1 MQRKLVL
8 FDIDGTILL
17 SGGAGRR
24 ALVRVMVTA
33 GADPDVFGNIRFD
46 GKTDPQ
52 IIVELL
58 REAGHEW
65 SGQQEMIETLSD
77 QYLDLLESELAAKDA
92 PPPTLMPGVT
102 TLLDALHQD
111 ERATLGLVTGNLARG
126 AALKLRSVGLDPE
139 RFVIGAFGSDSPH
152 RPDLPAIAADRA
164 KSLFGHAPS
173 GHDVVII
180 GDTPADVTCGQ
191 AIGARAIGVATG
203 SYSADDLR
211 DAGAYLVVDDLV
223 ETRRILDVIFG

>member
-24 ALVRVMVTA
+24 ALVRVMATA

-164 KSLFGHAPS
+164 KPLFGHAPS

-211 DAGAYLVVDDLV
+211 DAGAYLVVDDLI

>member
-24 ALVRVMVTA
+24 ALVRVMATA
-33 GADPDVFGNIRFD
+33 GADPDLFSNIRFD

-102 TLLDALHQD
+102 PLLDALHQD

-126 AALKLRSVGLDPE
+126 AALKLRSVGLDPG
-139 RFVIGAFGSDSPH
+139 RFVVGAFGSDSSH
-152 RPDLPAIAADRA
+152 RPDLPAIATDRA
-164 KSLFGHAPS
+164 QPHFGHVPS
-173 GHDVVII
+173 GHNVVII

-203 SYSADDLR
+203 SYSANDLR

-223 ETRRILDVIFG
+223 ETRRILDAIFA

>member
-24 ALVRVMVTA
+24 ALVRVMATA
-33 GADPDVFGNIRFD
+33 GADPDVFGKIRFD

-102 TLLDALHQD
+102 PLLDALHQD

-164 KSLFGHAPS
+164 KPLFGHAPS

-203 SYSADDLR
+203 SYSANDLR

-223 ETRRILDVIFG
+223 ETRRILDAIFA

>member
-24 ALVRVMVTA
+24 ALVRGMATA
-33 GADPDVFGNIRFD
+33 GAAPDACGKIRFD

-77 QYLDLLESELAAKDA
+77 QYLDLLESELTAKDA
-92 PPPTLMPGVT
+92 LPPTLMPGVT
-102 TLLDALHQD
+102 PLLDALHQD

-211 DAGAYLVVDDLV
+211 DAGAYLVVDDLI

>member
-24 ALVRVMVTA
+24 ALVRVITTA
-33 GADPDVFGNIRFD
+33 GADPDVFGKIRFD

-164 KSLFGHAPS
+164 KPLFGHAPS

-211 DAGAYLVVDDLV
+211 DAGAYLVVDDLI

>member
-1 MQRKLVL
+1 L
-8 FDIDGTILL
+8 FDIDGTLLL

-24 ALVRVMVTA
+24 ALVRVMSDTV
-33 GADPDVFGNIRFD
+33 ADPDIFGRIRFD

-58 REAGHEW
+58 QEAGHER
-65 SGQQEMIETLSD
+65 SGEQELIQALSD
-77 QYLDLLESELAAKDA
+77 QYLELLESELVAENA

-102 TLLDALHQD
+102 PLLDALHQD
-111 ERATLGLVTGNLARG
+111 ERATLGLLTGNLARG
-126 AALKLRSVGLDPE
+126 AALKLQSVGLDPE
-139 RFVIGAFGSDSPH
+139 RFLVGAFGSDSSH

-164 KSLFGHAPS
+164 QPHFGRVPS

-191 AIGARAIGVATG
+191 AIGAKAIAVATG
-203 SYSADDLR
+203 NYPADDLR
-211 DAGAYLVVDDLV
+211 NAGAYLVVDDLM
-223 ETRRILDVIFG
+223 ETQRIIDVIFD

>member
-24 ALVRVMVTA
+24 ALVRVMATA
-33 GADPDVFGNIRFD
+33 GADPDVFGKIRFD

-164 KSLFGHAPS
+164 KPLFGHAPS

-211 DAGAYLVVDDLV
+211 DAGAYLVVDDLI